1 MTRFF
6 KNRQTFFA
14 FFRFS
19 QPLHWEAAAVRV
31 FCGAFDYDTV
41 FSTSSTSR
49 GFFFPASHFDQL
61 ATLKAASSP
70 SFSAEPTIMT
80 QFLEPD
86 QDRRAFFLYR
96 SFRGGDASRG
106 RLNHRVAS
114 AEPSIMARFRG
125 FPLAS
130 PNFSQTY
137 CRAVRM
143 LAGSACG
150 QLVRKGLMSRPPRRV

>member
-70 SFSAEPTIMT
+70 SFSAEPSIMT

-86 QDRRAFFLYR
+86 QDRRAFFVYR
-96 SFRGGDASRG
+96 SLRGAEAPSGGSTTESPQQSH
-106 RLNHRVAS
+106 RLWHDF
-114 AEPSIMARFRG
+114 EG
-125 FPLAS
+125 FPCPANFFHEPTAGPSGCWPAAPAAS
-130 PNFSQTY
+130 WCETD
-137 CRAVRM
+137 
-143 LAGSACG
+143 
-150 QLVRKGLMSRPPRRV
+150 